1 MRKRWHLALAGTVAV
16 LFLLSVI
23 VPGSFMAVAETA
35 KKNVKV
41 ALINDGRVNDHG
53 WSQASYEGLKLADQL
68 PGVEVAHSEQI
79 HIPDFEAVLRD
90 YASKGYDL
98 VINHSSIAKDAVIN
112 TAKDFPG
119 TMFLWTDGD
128 TVKDNIAVI
137 VPLAQEAAYLA
148 GILAANMTKT
158 GTVGI
163 VGSIDIPSTHRV
175 HEGFKLGV
183 KATNPKVKVLEN
195 WVGSFMDI
203 AADHEA
209 ALSQIESGA
218 DVIFTDDGSL
228 GVVAAGKEKKVYIIG
243 SIWDQN
249 PVGPEVV
256 LTSVTWGFDEAIR
269 DIVKELQEGTLKGQ
283 FYNIDLAHG
292 ARLAPYYGLKS
303 KIPQEVQDQVET
315 ARKKIL
321 NGEIKVPVVN
331 Q

>member
-1 MRKRWHLALAGTVAV
+1 MMRNRWYLALAGMVVV
-16 LFLLSVI
+16 LFLLSVF
-23 VPGSFMAVAETA
+23 VPGSFMAMAEMA

-53 WSQASYEGLKLADQL
+53 WSQASYEGLKLAGEL
-68 PGVEVAHSEQI
+68 PGVKIAHSEQI
-79 HIPDFEAVLRD
+79 HIPDFESALRD

-112 TAKDFPG
+112 TAQDFPN

-148 GILAANMTKT
+148 GVLAAGMTQT

-163 VGSIDIPSTHRV
+163 VGSIDIPSTHRA

-183 KATNPKVKVLEN
+183 KAANPKVKVLEN

-218 DVIFTDDGSL
+218 DIIFTDDGSL

-249 PVGPEVV
+249 PIGPEVV

-269 DIVKELQEGTLKGQ
+269 DVVKELQAGTLQGK

-303 KIPQEVQDQVET
+303 KIPQAVQDQVET

-321 NGEIKVPVVN
+321 SGEIKVPVVN
-331 Q
+331 